1 MGNILK
7 KDASVVKKEKKVAQ
21 LESDI
26 SSKNQN
32 LKALAEDLKMA
43 QLFDDTQEIDDI
55 KVARDNIISE
65 IAELQKKLAEVR

>member
-7 KDASVVKKEKKVAQ
+7 KDASVVEQEKKIAQ

-26 SSKNQN
+26 STKQQE

-65 IAELQKKLAEVR
+65 ISQLQKKLAEVR

>member
-7 KDASVVKKEKKVAQ
+7 KDASVVEQENKVAQ

-26 SSKNQN
+26 SSKNQE

-55 KVARDNIISE
+55 KVARNNIISE
-65 IAELQKKLAEVR
+65 ISQLQTELAEVR